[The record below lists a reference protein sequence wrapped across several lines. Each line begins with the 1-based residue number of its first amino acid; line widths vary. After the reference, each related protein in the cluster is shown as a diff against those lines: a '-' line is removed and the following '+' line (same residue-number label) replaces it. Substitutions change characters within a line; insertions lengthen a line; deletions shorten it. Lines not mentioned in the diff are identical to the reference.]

1 MTKRNVLAV
10 AFFAAA
16 GLAPAVVLAQ
26 PPAPQPAKVPVPA
39 NRHRVAVLDFGY
51 ASVSSQSAAIFGTN
65 VNIGKGISDLLVD
78 KLTNDGNYRV
88 IERNAISKVITEQ
101 NFSNSDRVDPSS
113 AAKIGKILGVDAII
127 TGDITT
133 FGRDDKNKNFGGIV
147 GGTAGVALGKFG
159 TSSAKAVVAVT
170 ARMIDANTGEVL
182 ASVTSRG
189 ESKRSGANFGGGG
202 AGSGGGGGGGF
213 SMGSSN
219 FGDTIIGEAT
229 MASIGDLA
237 TKLEEGQDR
246 LPAAAAV
253 VVSGLVADV
262 AGNDLIINVGASSGV
277 TVGTKLEVMHP
288 VREVKDPATGKVL
301 RRVENKVGDLVITSA
316 DATSASGRFSGPA
329 PPVVGDTVRT
339 PQ

>member
-1 MTKRNVLAV
+1 MMKRNVFAV
-10 AFFAAA
+10 AFFAASL
-16 GLAPAVVLAQ
+16 LAPALSAQ
-26 PPAPQPAKVPVPA
+26 VPPPSAPKVPIPA

-51 ASVSSQSAAIFGTN
+51 ASVQSQSAAIFGTN

-133 FGRDDKNKNFGGIV
+133 FGRDDKNTNLGGIL
-147 GGTAGVALGKFG
+147 GGHAGFGLGKVG
-159 TSSAKAVVAVT
+159 TSSSKAVVAVT

-202 AGSGGGGGGGF
+202 AGSGGGGGGGL
-213 SMGSSN
+213 SMGASN

-229 MASIGDLA
+229 LASIGDLA
-237 TKLEEGQDR
+237 TKLEEGQAR

-253 VVSGLVADV
+253 VIAGMVADV
-262 AGNDLIINVGASSGV
+262 AGTDIIINVGTAAGV
-277 TVGTKLEVMHP
+277 SVGTKLDVMHP
-288 VREVKDPATGKVL
+288 VRQVKDPATGKVI
-301 RRVENKVGDLVITSA
+301 RTVENKVGDLTITSA
-316 DATSASGRFSGPA
+316 DATSATGKFSGPA
-329 PPVVGDTVRT
+329 APVVGDTVKT